1 MPRGGGGAEVRAQC
15 YWISVRDGG
24 AAMVH
29 RGVLP
34 RPRLHLGDGEGRR
47 SALEPTQGSGAA
59 GGGGLQRETCN
70 TGGGQE
76 SGRHRYDAGNGGT
89 RGHGETLPA
98 AGEQVVSVSEEVGD
112 ASKMKGG
119 AVPDGL
125 HPGDGPPSFQ
135 VRHSPGPLAQL
146 GPLHGPGLPTEF
158 PPEGEQ
164 AVHWRKETVAGEA
177 AGETNEDGPTF
188 CGSTESRTE
197 GATVQGETKR
207 LDLRDDL
214 ETHRRESLRTPGT
227 AIRAGFHT
235 ASWEGGEEE
244 PGRRQETAGGRSGG
258 GGRGFGEG
266 GPAPHT
272 GGVVPH
278 SGVVQGC
285 S

>member
-135 VRHSPGPLAQL
+135 ERRSPGPSAQL
-146 GPLHGPGLPTEF
+146 GPLHGPGLPAKR
-158 PPEGEQ
+158 PPDGAQEIPGRE
-164 AVHWRKETVAGEA
+164 KTVASEA
-177 AGETNEDGPTF
+177 AGETNANRPTF
-188 CGSTESRTE
+188 RGSTESCTE
-197 GATVQGETKR
+197 GATARGETKR
-207 LDLRDDL
+207 LGLREDV
-214 ETHRRESLRTPGT
+214 ETH
-227 AIRAGFHT
+227 
-235 ASWEGGEEE
+235 
-244 PGRRQETAGGRSGG
+244 
-258 GGRGFGEG
+258 
-266 GPAPHT
+266 
-272 GGVVPH
+272 
-278 SGVVQGC
+278 
-285 S
+285 